1 MNMDKLL
8 PSEIMQIDGAGWR
21 SNMAEFVD
29 TGSVIGTVI
38 GYAPTGTL
46 IGADQ
51 GGLIGAVGG
60 FSAGLGWGIG
70 TLIRERIIYP
80 YARIYYFFSVNE

>member
-1 MNMDKLL
+1 MNIRELAS
-8 PSEIMQIDGAGWR
+8 SEIMQIDGAGWR

-38 GYAPTGTL
+38 GYAATGTL
-46 IGADQ
+46 IGAGR
-51 GGLIGAVGG
+51 GGLIGAAGG

-70 TLIRERIIYP
+70 TYISRRLMDSPTIQ
-80 YARIYYFFSVNE
+80 

>member
-1 MNMDKLL
+1 MMNMDKLL

-38 GYAPTGTL
+38 GYARP
-46 IGADQ
+46 
-51 GGLIGAVGG
+51 GL
-60 FSAGLGWGIG
+60 
-70 TLIRERIIYP
+70 
-80 YARIYYFFSVNE
+80 

>member
-1 MNMDKLL
+1 MMNMDKLL

-46 IGADQ
+46 IGA
-51 GGLIGAVGG
+51 GLVQVE
-60 FSAGLGWGIG
+60 AGL
-70 TLIRERIIYP
+70 LERLVDFL
-80 YARIYYFFSVNE
+80 RD